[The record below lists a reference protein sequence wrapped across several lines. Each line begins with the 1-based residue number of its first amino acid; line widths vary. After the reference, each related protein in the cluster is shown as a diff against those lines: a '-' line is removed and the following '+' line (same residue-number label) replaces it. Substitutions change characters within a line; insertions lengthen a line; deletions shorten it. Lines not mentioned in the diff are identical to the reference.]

1 MARANWNSHRLN
13 AIMDKEKKS
22 ECELSEALA
31 AALSKVLNN
40 WEDSQVRQEREESR
54 EKFQDRAKQIAEDA
68 IATERLDAADFAFR
82 INATR

>member
-1 MARANWNSHRLN
+1 
-13 AIMDKEKKS
+13 MDKEKKS

-54 EKFQDRAKQIAEDA
+54 EKFQEQAKQITEGA